1 MFKTTI
7 KVKQETR
14 KKLKL
19 YAAEHGITMDEAI
32 NKLLPLPT
40 RKAPS
45 FSYGECVNTLAEVQ
59 GKRQEI

>member
-32 NKLLPLPT
+32 KKLLQ
-40 RKAPS
+40 A
-45 FSYGECVNTLAEVQ
+45 Q
-59 GKRQEI
+59 KRVTNG

>member
-1 MFKTTI
+1 MTKTTI

-32 NKLLPLPT
+32 NKLSQDNKDILSAHLYPQP
-40 RKAPS
+40 
-45 FSYGECVNTLAEVQ
+45 
-59 GKRQEI
+59 

>member
-1 MFKTTI
+1 MFETTI

-32 NKLLPLPT
+32 NKLLPQPT
-40 RKAPS
+40 IYLESGHR
-45 FSYGECVNTLAEVQ
+45 LL
-59 GKRQEI
+59 QERL

>member
-32 NKLLPLPT
+32 NKLLQAQKGVT
-40 RKAPS
+40 N
-45 FSYGECVNTLAEVQ
+45 E
-59 GKRQEI
+59 